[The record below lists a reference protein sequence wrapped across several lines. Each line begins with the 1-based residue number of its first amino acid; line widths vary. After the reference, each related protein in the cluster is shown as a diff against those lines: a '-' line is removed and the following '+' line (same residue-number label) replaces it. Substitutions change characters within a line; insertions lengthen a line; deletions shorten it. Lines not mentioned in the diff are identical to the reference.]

1 MTLDLARGGQA
12 IRSGM
17 LPGQANV
24 ADKLPCQPQLPA
36 GGGDQAGP
44 AVGGGWVARA
54 DGRPA
59 KRLLEKAEGVFDREA
74 PQVPAPQD
82 AQGGRQWTAD
92 PGQPEGPWWQLL
104 VGEAFNPD
112 PHHAERGIRRAWHME
127 IGPGIDLDF
136 TVGSVVQTLRI
147 PWLAMGVRV
156 GQPKRLAMQ
165 AWPSAA
171 GPLLGGAIHHTVFG
185 Q

>member
-1 MTLDLARGGQA
+1 MPLDLARGGEA

-24 ADKLPCQPQLPA
+24 ADQRTRQPQLPA

-59 KRLLEKAEGVFDREA
+59 KRLFEEAEGVFDREA
-74 PQVPAPQD
+74 PHVPAPQD
-82 AQGGRQWTAD
+82 AQVGRQWTAD
-92 PGQPEGPWWQLL
+92 PSQPEGPWWQLL
-104 VGEAFNPD
+104 VGEAFNLD

-127 IGPGIDLDF
+127 IGPSIDQDF
-136 TVGSVVQTLRI
+136 TVGGVVQTLRI
-147 PWLAMGVRV
+147 PRLAMGVLV
-156 GQPKRLAMQ
+156 GQPKR
-165 AWPSAA
+165 
-171 GPLLGGAIHHTVFG
+171 
-185 Q
+185 